1 MIEHKGIK
9 PKYCNSMCEY
19 NKAIMFKRQR
29 LGVIMTRKRQASPG
43 SVNTPWLEWA
53 MNYINSVSPFK

>member
-1 MIEHKGIK
+1 
-9 PKYCNSMCEY
+9 
-19 NKAIMFKRQR
+19 MFKRQW

-53 MNYINSVSPFK
+53 MNYINSVSSFKYLAIC

>member
-9 PKYCNSMCEY
+9 PKYCNS
-19 NKAIMFKRQR
+19 
-29 LGVIMTRKRQASPG
+29 MTRKRQASPG

-53 MNYINSVSPFK
+53 MNYINSVSSFK